1 MKNNY
6 IIVGKID
13 MEIFKNISYN
23 LITDEVILTNER
35 YLHIIEGHKED
46 FMIYSNILSQIIIEP
61 NYILEDYKNKY
72 TVMVIKK
79 VENNNNINVI
89 IRLAI
94 GEDLIHNKNSI
105 MTMYRIREKNLKK
118 LMQKKTQKKITT
130 K

>member
-6 IIVGKID
+6 IKVGKIN
-13 MEIFKNISYN
+13 MKIFKNISYN

-46 FMIYSNILSQIIIEP
+46 FMIYSNMLSQIIIEP
-61 NYILEDYKNKY
+61 NYILEDYKNQN

-94 GEDLIHNKNSI
+94 EEDLIHNKNSI

-118 LMQKKTQKKITT
+118 LMKKNKVIYKKE
-130 K
+130 

>member
-6 IIVGKID
+6 IKVGKIN
-13 MEIFKNISYN
+13 MKIFKNISYN

-46 FMIYSNILSQIIIEP
+46 FMIYSNMLSQIIIEP
-61 NYILEDYKNKY
+61 NYILEDYKNQY

-94 GEDLIHNKNSI
+94 EEDLIHNENSI

-118 LMQKKTQKKITT
+118 LMEKNKVIYKKE
-130 K
+130 

>member
-6 IIVGKID
+6 IKVGKIN
-13 MEIFKNISYN
+13 MKIFKNISYN

-46 FMIYSNILSQIIIEP
+46 FMIYSNMLSQIIIEP
-61 NYILEDYKNKY
+61 NYILEDYKNQY

-105 MTMYRIREKNLKK
+105 MTMYRIREK
-118 LMQKKTQKKITT
+118 I
-130 K
+130 

>member
-6 IIVGKID
+6 IKVGKIN
-13 MEIFKNISYN
+13 MKIFKNISYN

-46 FMIYSNILSQIIIEP
+46 FMIYSNMLSQIIIEP
-61 NYILEDYKNKY
+61 NYILEDYKNQY

-94 GEDLIHNKNSI
+94 EEDLIHNKNSI
-105 MTMYRIREKNLKK
+105 MTMYRIIEKNLKK
-118 LMQKKTQKKITT
+118 LMEKNKVIYKKE
-130 K
+130 

>member
-6 IIVGKID
+6 IKVGKIN
-13 MEIFKNISYN
+13 MKIFKNISYN

-46 FMIYSNILSQIIIEP
+46 FMIYSNMLSQIIIEP
-61 NYILEDYKNKY
+61 NYILEDYKNQY

-94 GEDLIHNKNSI
+94 EEDLIHNKNSI
-105 MTMYRIREKNLKK
+105 MTMYRVREKNLKK
-118 LMQKKTQKKITT
+118 LMEKNKVIYKKE
-130 K
+130 

>member
-6 IIVGKID
+6 IKVGKIN
-13 MEIFKNISYN
+13 MKIFKNISYN

-46 FMIYSNILSQIIIEP
+46 FMIYSNMLPQIIIEP
-61 NYILEDYKNKY
+61 NYILEDYKNQY

-105 MTMYRIREKNLKK
+105 MPMYRIREKNLKK
-118 LMQKKTQKKITT
+118 LMEKNKVIYKKE
-130 K
+130 

>member
-6 IIVGKID
+6 IKVGKIN
-13 MEIFKNISYN
+13 MKIFKNISYN

-46 FMIYSNILSQIIIEP
+46 FMIYSNMLPQIIIEP
-61 NYILEDYKNKY
+61 NYILEDYKNQY

-105 MTMYRIREKNLKK
+105 MTMYRIRKKNLKK
-118 LMQKKTQKKITT
+118 LMEKNKVIYKKE
-130 K
+130 

>member
-46 FMIYSNILSQIIIEP
+46 SNILSQIIIEP

-118 LMQKKTQKKITT
+118 LMQKNKVIYKKE
-130 K
+130 

>member
-46 FMIYSNILSQIIIEP
+46 LMIYSNI
-61 NYILEDYKNKY
+61 
-72 TVMVIKK
+72 
-79 VENNNNINVI
+79 
-89 IRLAI
+89 
-94 GEDLIHNKNSI
+94 
-105 MTMYRIREKNLKK
+105 
-118 LMQKKTQKKITT
+118 
-130 K
+130 

>member
-6 IIVGKID
+6 IKVGKIN
-13 MEIFKNISYN
+13 MKIFKNISYN

-46 FMIYSNILSQIIIEP
+46 FMIYSNMLSQIIIEP
-61 NYILEDYKNKY
+61 NYILEDYKNQY
-72 TVMVIKK
+72 TVMLIKK

-94 GEDLIHNKNSI
+94 EEDLIHNKNSI

-118 LMQKKTQKKITT
+118 LMEKNKVIYKKE
-130 K
+130 

>member
-1 MKNNY
+1 MT
-6 IIVGKID
+6 GTQF
-13 MEIFKNISYN
+13 MEKEKESATYNIN
-23 LITDEVILTNER
+23 
-35 YLHIIEGHKED
+35 KED
-46 FMIYSNILSQIIIEP
+46 FMIYSNILSQIIIEL

-105 MTMYRIREKNLKK
+105 MTMYRIRKKNFKK
-118 LMQKKTQKKITT
+118 LMQKNKVIYKKE
-130 K
+130 

>member
-6 IIVGKID
+6 IKVGKIN
-13 MEIFKNISYN
+13 MKIFRNISYN

-46 FMIYSNILSQIIIEP
+46 FMIYSNMLSQIIIEP
-61 NYILEDYKNKY
+61 NYILEDYKNQY

-94 GEDLIHNKNSI
+94 EEDLIHNKNSI

-118 LMQKKTQKKITT
+118 LMEKNKVIYKKE
-130 K
+130 

>member
-6 IIVGKID
+6 IKVGKIN
-13 MEIFKNISYN
+13 MKIFKNISYN

-46 FMIYSNILSQIIIEP
+46 FMIYSNMLSQIIIEP
-61 NYILEDYKNKY
+61 NYILEDYKNQY

-94 GEDLIHNKNSI
+94 EEDLIHNKNYI
-105 MTMYRIREKNLKK
+105 MAMYRIREKNLKK
-118 LMQKKTQKKITT
+118 LMEKNKVIYKKE
-130 K
+130 

>member
-1 MKNNY
+1 
-6 IIVGKID
+6 

-118 LMQKKTQKKITT
+118 LMQKNKYITKKYTD
-130 K
+130 

>member
-6 IIVGKID
+6 IKVGKIN
-13 MEIFKNISYN
+13 MKIFKNISYN

-46 FMIYSNILSQIIIEP
+46 FMIYSNMLSQIIIEP
-61 NYILEDYKNKY
+61 NYILEDYKNQY
-72 TVMVIKK
+72 TVMVIKI

-94 GEDLIHNKNSI
+94 EEDLIHNKNSI

-118 LMQKKTQKKITT
+118 LMEKNKVIYKKE
-130 K
+130 

>member
-6 IIVGKID
+6 IKVGKIN
-13 MEIFKNISYN
+13 MKIFKNISYN

-46 FMIYSNILSQIIIEP
+46 FMIYSNMLSQIIIEP
-61 NYILEDYKNKY
+61 NYILEDYKNQY
-72 TVMVIKK
+72 TVVVIKK

-94 GEDLIHNKNSI
+94 EEDLIHNKNSI

-118 LMQKKTQKKITT
+118 LMEKNKVIYKKE
-130 K
+130 

>member
-6 IIVGKID
+6 IKVGKIN
-13 MEIFKNISYN
+13 MKIFKNISYN

-46 FMIYSNILSQIIIEP
+46 FMIYSNMLSQIIIEP
-61 NYILEDYKNKY
+61 NYILEDYKNQN

-94 GEDLIHNKNSI
+94 EEDLIHNKNSI

-118 LMQKKTQKKITT
+118 LMEKNKVIYKKE
-130 K
+130 

>member
-6 IIVGKID
+6 IKVGKIN
-13 MEIFKNISYN
+13 MKIFKNISYN

-46 FMIYSNILSQIIIEP
+46 FMIYSNMLSQIIIKP

-79 VENNNNINVI
+79 IENNNNINVI

-94 GEDLIHNKNSI
+94 AEDLIHNKNSI

-118 LMQKKTQKKITT
+118 LMEKNKVIYKKE
-130 K
+130 